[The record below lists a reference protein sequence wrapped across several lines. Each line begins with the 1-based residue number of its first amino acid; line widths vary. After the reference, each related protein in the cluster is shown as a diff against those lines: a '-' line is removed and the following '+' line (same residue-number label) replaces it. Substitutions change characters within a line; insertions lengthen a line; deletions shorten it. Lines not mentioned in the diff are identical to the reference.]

1 MNEKKA
7 LVLILILFM
16 FDAASDAYFG
26 VRKVPVP
33 LWWDAVSIISLI
45 MLILTWYHFDSSTRG
60 YARSKWLNAG
70 VIFAAV
76 IAIPYYLIR
85 SREDGKKIKAL
96 VRLLGFAMLSLIS
109 MVIGA
114 FAGALIA

>member
-16 FDAASDAYFG
+16 FDAASDAYLG

-33 LWWDAVSIISLI
+33 LWWDAFSIISLI

-60 YARSKWLNAG
+60 YVRSKWLNAG
-70 VIFAAV
+70 VLFAAV

-85 SREDGKKIKAL
+85 SRQDGKKIMAL

-109 MVIGA
+109 MIIGA

>member
-1 MNEKKA
+1 MNKKNT
-7 LVLILILFM
+7 LTLILILFM
-16 FDAASDAYFG
+16 LDAASDAYFG

-45 MLILTWYHFDSSTRG
+45 MLILTWYHFDSSAQG
-60 YARSKWLNAG
+60 YPRSKWLNAC
-70 VIFAAV
+70 VLFVAV

-96 VRLLGFAMLSLIS
+96 VRLFGFVMLSLIS

>member
-26 VRKVPVP
+26 VHKAPIP

-70 VIFAAV
+70 VLFAAV

-109 MVIGA
+109 MIIGA
-114 FAGALIA
+114 LGGALIA